1 MRCCHYYLT
10 VSKCWPRNL
19 RRPGGGGL
27 LSAARPERDGRMAD
41 WGGIGSLLYNEYDN
55 INLLHLLTPK
65 GLPLFYDWDER

>member
-1 MRCCHYYLT
+1 
-10 VSKCWPRNL
+10 
-19 RRPGGGGL
+19 
-27 LSAARPERDGRMAD
+27 MAD